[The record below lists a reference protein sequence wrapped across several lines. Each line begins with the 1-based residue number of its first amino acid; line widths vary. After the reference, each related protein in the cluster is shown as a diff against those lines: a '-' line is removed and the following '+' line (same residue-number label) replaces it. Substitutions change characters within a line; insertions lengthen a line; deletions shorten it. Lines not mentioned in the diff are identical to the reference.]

1 MGRLDRNAY
10 VAYKRAMR
18 PPIAILLS
26 LGIILGPLYY
36 GYSVYWSG
44 TVSET
49 HPMTER
55 GERWTAPDGAILRF
69 RGGLG
74 FRPQPLSL
82 TPDMNDVTLR
92 LRFRVPGDRPLPAEM
107 RYQATLLEYDHTVL
121 ERAFVPKFGRT
132 REASVDIGPIEIHY
146 PAAYLFLLEEVGR
159 VPVSPDI
166 SLDVVTQVHRPV
178 MPLVWGGLGLLGLAL
193 LLAVY
198 DLVLAVR
205 GPRPRG

>member
-1 MGRLDRNAY
+1 
-10 VAYKRAMR
+10 MR

-26 LGIILGPLYY
+26 LGIVLGPLYY
-36 GYSVYWSG
+36 AYSVYWSG

-49 HPMTER
+49 HAMTER

-74 FRPQPLSL
+74 FRPQPLNL
-82 TPDMNDVTLR
+82 TPDMNDVVLR
-92 LRFRVPGDRPLPAEM
+92 LRFSIPENQARPPDL

-121 ERAFVPKFGRT
+121 ERAFAPKLGRAGRT
-132 REASVDIGPIEIHY
+132 SVDIGPIEVHY
-146 PAAYLFLLEEVGR
+146 PAAYLFLVEEVGR
-159 VPVSPDI
+159 VPVSPAI
-166 SLDVVTQVHRPV
+166 SLEVLTQVHRPV

-205 GPRPRG
+205 VRPPFG